1 MGFFLAWLAIGK
13 IKVTQL
19 AFRGASETV
28 KVLLTV
34 AQSLR
39 NACCYVTDQLREK
52 VDSWRRSL
60 KVGWEAF
67 GKKQRCHETDLLHT
81 AASVGLPGRSQ
92 PVSWCGEQKRIRGTV
107 TELQATTLPSPP
119 LCPTTSE
126 ASTRPGKY
134 FQGGGTEPTPWKPKN
149 TWQTTRNLW
158 SFNALLRTWP
168 FSDGRQLT
176 VEVFWVVFDLPNN
189 RKKMRMKR
197 TWIHSPTVTFTNPRC
212 LPVW

>member
-1 MGFFLAWLAIGK
+1 ML
-13 IKVTQL
+13 
-19 AFRGASETV
+19 
-28 KVLLTV
+28 
-34 AQSLR
+34 LR
-39 NACCYVTDQLREK
+39 NRPAERGSGLVASVSK
-52 VDSWRRSL
+52 GWMRSL
-60 KVGWEAF
+60 WE
-67 GKKQRCHETDLLHT
+67 KQRCHETDLLHT
-81 AASVGLPGRSQ
+81 AASVCLPGRSQ

-119 LCPTTSE
+119 LCPATSE